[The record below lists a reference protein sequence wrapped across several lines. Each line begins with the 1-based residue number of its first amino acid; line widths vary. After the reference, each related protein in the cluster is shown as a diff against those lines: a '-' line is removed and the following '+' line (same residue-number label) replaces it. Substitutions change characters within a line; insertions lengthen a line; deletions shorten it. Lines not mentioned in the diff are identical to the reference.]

1 LLVGTYLTRAD
12 ALFVDLPSYLENRF
26 GTVFARS
33 GSRITK
39 DVLRGYRQ
47 GFLPAAIE
55 IPANQSRMLRNLP
68 IPLGNVT
75 PSSNGRSTLM
85 RVSSSN
91 SVYVAS
97 LAMFALVT
105 PEGVE
110 QYPI

>member
-1 LLVGTYLTRAD
+1 LQGATYLTRPD

-26 GTVFARS
+26 ATVFAAPGR
-33 GSRITK
+33 RITS

-47 GFLPAAIE
+47 AIVPAAIE
-55 IPANQSRMLRNLP
+55 IPANQSRMLMNLP
-68 IPLGNVT
+68 IPVGNLT
-75 PSSNGRSTLM
+75 PSSNGRATLM

-110 QYPI
+110 QDPT